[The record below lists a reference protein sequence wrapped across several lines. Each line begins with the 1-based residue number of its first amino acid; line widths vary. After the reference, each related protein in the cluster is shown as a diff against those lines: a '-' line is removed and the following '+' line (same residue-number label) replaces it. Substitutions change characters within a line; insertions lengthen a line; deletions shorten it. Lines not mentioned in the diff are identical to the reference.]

1 MIAADAVRCGVSNA
15 EAGIEAAFVHA
26 TSRIAIE
33 GTEVVPFP
41 LFRVLD
47 GKTSS
52 DYCQRVEPSPS
63 GGRKMAWAL
72 LNAAMAPPGAP
83 TDTFFTTPETAQQP
97 MHMEQR
103 G

>member
-1 MIAADAVRCGVSNA
+1 M
-15 EAGIEAAFVHA
+15 HA

-52 DYCQRVEPSPS
+52 DYCQRVEPSPQ
-63 GGRKMAWAL
+63 GGRKMARAL
-72 LNAAMAPPGAP
+72 LNAVVAPPGAA
-83 TDTFFTTPETAQQP
+83 TETFFSPPDPAQQQP
-97 MHMEQR
+97 MHMSDR
-103 G
+103 PDM